1 MCKLGANAL
10 EILTARREG
19 EEWECANKV
28 CLEYIHIHLQEILNN
43 LSFYLTFYKDAGRD
57 VEQCC
62 FSSFRSQ
69 LTEWHPQSQLMVSP
83 SIHWALVPFL
93 EHPFYQTKTFRH
105 PSLRITLMLAWPE
118 AFLPLVKLCLSYKNT
133 SACGQLAQLSWQTV
147 TWSLGGN
154 TSGTTSTSLSSLR
167 CCNIPEWSIRHSRVI
182 WTPDYQMQ

>member
-1 MCKLGANAL
+1 MLLFFIQVTINWVTSSEPTDGVTIHPLSLG
-10 EILTARREG
+10 T
-19 EEWECANKV
+19 
-28 CLEYIHIHLQEILNN
+28 
-43 LSFYLTFYKDAGRD
+43 
-57 VEQCC
+57 
-62 FSSFRSQ
+62 
-69 LTEWHPQSQLMVSP
+69 
-83 SIHWALVPFL
+83 FL
-93 EHPFYQTKTFRH
+93 ERPFYQTKTFRH

-167 CCNIPEWSIRHSRVI
+167 CCNIPEWSIRHSSVI